1 MTRHVRGGAFRATG
15 RRDFALAAA
24 LAFSCAFAFAGCG
37 GGDGGD
43 REARGARGSAAGA
56 RPNIVLI
63 TIDTFRADHLHA
75 AGYARETTPVI
86 DSLAA
91 AGALFTQAIS
101 QAPETAPSHAS
112 ILTGAYPPAHAVR
125 SNGTFALPEEM
136 TTIAEM
142 LRDAGYQTGAFV
154 GAFVLDSKF
163 GFAQG
168 FDAYDDSMDAGAATA
183 LHDATAWYG
192 NVIEGGFERRAS
204 SVTDAALRW
213 LGARTPGPFFMWV
226 HYYDPH
232 APYDPPKEH
241 DIFPKHDPAATY
253 AQWEAMSAEG
263 GAAPIPHREDGG
275 AGEEGAVQSEVPA
288 ERSELLEDMVALYDG
303 EIRACDAQVGRIADA
318 LRARG
323 AASNTL
329 VIVTSDHGESL
340 VENEYYF
347 RHGWYLHDNV
357 LRVPLVVSGAG
368 VANAGAVV
376 HEQVE
381 LIDVFATM
389 ADAAAV
395 EAPLVAHMSENLR
408 AAIANAHESGDGTSS
423 AGAASG
429 RGAARAG
436 GRDDLAYSET
446 FLRKQLISGPPL
458 FSVRSPAWKYIEPV
472 HEEGRTRRWL
482 YDLAIDPHEGRNL
495 AKEGP
500 ENAARADSLRG
511 ALRAIL
517 AATENAALA
526 DANRVEPDEA
536 TIERLRALGYIK

>member
-1 MTRHVRGGAFRATG
+1 MTRREIGALVCVLALVL
-15 RRDFALAAA
+15 ALAI
-24 LAFSCAFAFAGCG
+24 AGCG
-37 GGDGGD
+37 GG
-43 REARGARGSAAGA
+43 ARDDGARS
-56 RPNIVLI
+56 RPNIVLV

-136 TTIAEM
+136 TTIAEL

-168 FDAYDDSMDAGAATA
+168 FDAYDDSMDAGAAT
-183 LHDATAWYG
+183 HDATAWYG

-213 LGARTPGPFFMWV
+213 LESREPGPFFLWV

-253 AQWEAMSAEG
+253 AQWEAKNAETD
-263 GAAPIPHREDGG
+263 ANPN
-275 AGEEGAVQSEVPA
+275 VPA
-288 ERSELLEDMVALYDG
+288 EIGDSRSASASGAGDSARGAPSAAAPTPAESAARAALNEDVIALYDG
-303 EIRACDAQVGRIADA
+303 EIRACDAQIGRIADA

-340 VENEYYF
+340 DEDGYYF
-347 RHGWYLHDNV
+347 RHGWYLYDNV

-368 VANAGAVV
+368 VARAGAVV

-381 LIDVFATM
+381 LVDVFATM
-389 ADAAAV
+389 AAAA
-395 EAPLVAHMSENLR
+395 ALDTRPPASHLSKDLAG
-408 AAIANAHESGDGTSS
+408 AIAVVGAREGG
-423 AGAASG
+423 AGAAS
-429 RGAARAG
+429 AADARSASDAPAATG
-436 GRDDLAYSET
+436 DGLAYAET
-446 FLRKQLISGPPL
+446 FLRKQLINGPPL
-458 FSVRSPAWKYIEPV
+458 FAVRSPAWKYIEPV
-472 HEEGRTRRWL
+472 QEEGRTRRWL
-482 YDLAIDPHEGRNL
+482 YDLANDPRERTNL
-495 AKEGP
+495 VKEGA
-500 ENAARADSLRG
+500 EHVARADSLRA